1 MSPAAS
7 TPTDAA
13 PLRVGEVVRLW
24 LPLAASW
31 LLMGLELPLLTMAVS
46 RLPMEQAH
54 LGAWGGVVFPIAL
67 VIEGPVIM
75 LLAAS
80 TALCGDRASYARVRG
95 FMLASG
101 AALTAVHAAVAFTPL
116 FDVVARDWL
125 SAPADVIEPARTG
138 LRIMLPWTW
147 AIGWRRFC
155 QGLLIRNGRSRAV
168 GVGTGVRLAANA
180 SVLALGVWSARFEG
194 IVVGAS
200 AVAVGVVAEALYA
213 ARAAAPVIRERILP
227 VEPGDAPLTRGG
239 FLRYYL
245 PLALTPFVTLVIQPL
260 GAGAMNRLPEAELSI
275 AAFPAVH
282 GLVFM
287 TRSLG
292 FAYNEVVV
300 SLVARPGGPQA
311 LVRFQRWLAL
321 GTSGVLLL
329 LVTTPLA
336 GLWFER
342 VSDLTPELAALCT
355 AGVAV
360 CVLMPAYQV
369 LQSYAQGV
377 LVKHG
382 STRAVSEAVVVYAAL
397 AALLL
402 GAAVFTVDH
411 FATRPPTEAPTLF
424 GTPLPQIPGLLWAL
438 TAFTLAGLTQTTWLY
453 HRSHQARQHF
463 TQSA

>member
-1 MSPAAS
+1 MA
-7 TPTDAA
+7 
-13 PLRVGEVVRLW
+13 EVVKLW
-24 LPLAASW
+24 IPLAASW

-46 RLPMEQAH
+46 RLPFEQTQ
-54 LGAWGGVVFPIAL
+54 LGAWGGVVLPISL

-80 TALCGDRASYARVRG
+80 TALCGDRASYLRVRG
-95 FMLASG
+95 FMLAAG
-101 AALTAVHAAVAFTPL
+101 AALTLVHAAVAFTPL
-116 FDVVARDWL
+116 FDVVVRDWL
-125 SAPADVIEPARTG
+125 AAPDDVIEPARLG
-138 LRIMLPWTW
+138 LRIMTPWTW
-147 AIGWRRFC
+147 AIAWRRFC
-155 QGLLIRNGRSRAV
+155 QGLLIRNGLSRSV
-168 GVGTGVRLAANA
+168 GMGTLVRLLSNA
-180 SVLALGVWSARFEG
+180 SVLALGVWSGQVAG

-200 AVAVGVVAEALYA
+200 AVAVGVVSEAVYA
-213 ARAAAPVIRERILP
+213 ARVAAPVIREKILP
-227 VEPGDAPLTRGG
+227 VEPTEAPLGRGA
-239 FLRYYL
+239 FLKYYL

-260 GAGAMNRLPEAELSI
+260 GAASMNRLPAAELSI

-300 SLVARPGGPQA
+300 SLVARPGGPAA

-336 GLWFER
+336 SLWFER
-342 VSDLTPELAALCT
+342 LSDLSPALAALCT

-402 GAAVFTVDH
+402 ASVVFTLDH
-411 FATRPPTEAPTLF
+411 LATLPLADVPTLL
-424 GTPLPQIPGLLWAL
+424 GTPLTEIPGLLWAL
-438 TAFTLAGLTQTTWLY
+438 GSFVVAGLTQTAWLFT
-453 HRSHQARQHF
+453 RSRAARLSY
-463 TQSA
+463 SAISTT